1 MTREAAPGSVAQGS
15 GLQNSAT
22 APTGTAAAT
31 PASTAAAGGAAPPPL
46 SGQYVLQQ
54 QLLQQGGAAT
64 AGAFGQQAFGGYP
77 GYPPPQFGGG
87 PTPHHQYGYHQ
98 QQALPAHGHGPQPPY
113 GAMPPG
119 YPQYPF
125 HGGSALT
132 THPGQYPPPPGPYP
146 TQQQQQQQ
154 QPTASMQE
162 QQAKPSGAPE
172 AKPDGFETKND
183 GSGAKAPSVD
193 GSNTNGTAP
202 ALLKPLSSAVPGPH
216 TSAIAAA
223 AQGSPENKEGGLV
236 NKVEPMRQDFHFYAL
251 DMKDS
256 LMAQAKETVK
266 HAVAN
271 TKTARQVKEDDPYLV
286 MTNLNERL
294 IASWQVE
301 PQSVRL
307 QYLAKEEADR
317 KRFQLDDE
325 VASRHCA
332 TLTARS
338 KSPKAS
344 RKGYGFTPPE
354 SYAPMQSAPMQSA
367 PMQSAPMQS
376 GGDVSK
382 KRPAP
387 PSDER
392 SAVKSGD
399 IGEKKS
405 RGDDTVEEASSTDK
419 KTDDKKSATANA
431 ESKKVGSDDK
441 NDAKASADSESK
453 KVEDEDESDD
463 KASDDNE
470 AKKVGGDGD
479 IDAKESAGSEAKKV
493 VDDDKSDDNPSGND
507 KVRKVNSDGNSDAK
521 VSADSE
527 AKKGEVGESRKAESD
542 SKASGDD
549 EAKKGEI
556 STNVHL

>member
-1 MTREAAPGSVAQGS
+1 MPKAVTREAAPGSVAQGS
-15 GLQNSAT
+15 DLQNVAT
-22 APTGTAAAT
+22 APTGAAAAP
-31 PASTAAAGGAAPPPL
+31 PASTAAAAGPAPPPL

-64 AGAFGQQAFGGYP
+64 AGAFGQQAYGGYP
-77 GYPPPQFGGG
+77 GYPPPQFGSG
-87 PTPHHQYGYHQ
+87 PAPHHQYGYQ
-98 QQALPAHGHGPQPPY
+98 QQQQQQQQQQSLPPHGHGPQPPY

-132 THPGQYPPPPGPYP
+132 HPGQYPPPPGPYP
-146 TQQQQQQQ
+146 TQQQQQQ
-154 QPTASMQE
+154 
-162 QQAKPSGAPE
+162 AKPSGAPE
-172 AKPDGFETKND
+172 GKPDGVVTKND
-183 GSGAKAPSVD
+183 GSGAKGPSMD
-193 GSNTNGTAP
+193 GGKANGA
-202 ALLKPLSSAVPGPH
+202 ASVLMRPLSSAVPVPP
-216 TSAIAAA
+216 TSAVAAA
-223 AQGSPENKEGGLV
+223 AQGTPENKEGGLV
-236 NKVEPMRQDFHFYAL
+236 NAVEPMRQDFHFYAL

-256 LMAQAKETVK
+256 LMAQATETVK
-266 HAVAN
+266 HAVASTN
-271 TKTARQVKEDDPYLV
+271 TARQIKEDDQYLV

-338 KSPKAS
+338 RSPKAS

-354 SYAPMQSAPMQSA
+354 SYAPMQS
-367 PMQSAPMQS
+367 

-387 PSDER
+387 P

-405 RGDDTVEEASSTDK
+405 RGDDTVEATSRSDK
-419 KTDDKKSATANA
+419 KTEDKLSATADT
-431 ESKKVGSDDK
+431 ESEKLCSDDK
-441 NDAKASADSESK
+441 GDAKAPADSESK
-453 KVEDEDESDD
+453 KIEDEDESDD
-463 KASDDNE
+463 RASDNNE
-470 AKKVGGDGD
+470 TKKVDGDGD
-479 IDAKESAGSEAKKV
+479 IDAKGSASSEAKKA
-493 VDDDKSDDNPSGND
+493 VDDDKSDDKPSSD
-507 KVRKVNSDGNSDAK
+507 DEVRKVDSDAK
-521 VSADSE
+521 VPTGSE
-527 AKKGEVGESRKAESD
+527 AKEGDVKEESQEAESD
-542 SKASGDD
+542 FKASND
-549 EAKKGEI
+549 EAKKGESI
-556 STNVHL
+556 KNAHLQGEEVKVED